1 MMVQDTVT
9 IRISNVVADPI
20 TYVRTVSVIFNSM
33 NLLCAQQHQTKT
45 ISLITSFYGQVGFAN
60 PIPKFRVVSVTHIA
74 FASSTASIQD

>member
-60 PIPKFRVVSVTHIA
+60 PIPIVSVTQQYA
-74 FASSTASIQD
+74 FASCITTIQD